1 MRTETIE
8 RNTARDM
15 KRRRRRRFRAS
26 LFLSVGVE
34 IVPAKKFTAA
44 VFLHTFSTAGKSMS
58 RRAATARWK
67 RENVLSCISIIE

>member
-1 MRTETIE
+1 M
-8 RNTARDM
+8 
-15 KRRRRRRFRAS
+15 AS

-44 VFLHTFSTAGKSMS
+44 VFLLTFSTEGKSKS